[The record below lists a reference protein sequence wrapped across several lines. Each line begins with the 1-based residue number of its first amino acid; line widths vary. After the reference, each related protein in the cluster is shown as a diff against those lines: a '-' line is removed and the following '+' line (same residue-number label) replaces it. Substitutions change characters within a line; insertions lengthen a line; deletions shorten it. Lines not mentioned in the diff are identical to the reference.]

1 MKKFFPAV
9 LLAALTF
16 GVYAP
21 AARNGFVWDDTA
33 LVLRDPLIRSWR
45 LIPEGFQHF
54 LFTDATASDF
64 YRPMQRLLFT
74 IDYAAVGFRP
84 AAFHVTSILCHLFAA
99 IALLF
104 FARELLRTF
113 DVEERRRN
121 LIALISACVWA
132 IHPLQSSAVAYVSGC
147 ADPLA
152 AGFGFTALYLA
163 LVRPPT
169 LLLTILS
176 GIALLLSM
184 LSKEAASIFP
194 AVWLALAALRQDRKA
209 LLRAASVIAFVLVSY
224 AVLRLSAEHTPA
236 PTARPTPALV
246 RPILMAR
253 AVAEYTALI
262 AFPLHLQ
269 MERDVETHP
278 FGISDES
285 MKLVAW
291 RELETLAG
299 LLVIAAFTYWIV
311 RERKRD
317 RAVFTCLLCGA
328 LTYIPVSGLVPLNAT
343 LAEHWL
349 YLPSAFL
356 LLAAALRFP
365 ARTVTISLAALWIAF
380 LGARTFVRTFD
391 WKDQRTFVERTIATG
406 GDSARMLINLGGLEM
421 SEGRL
426 EEARVH
432 LDAALRK
439 DPDQP
444 LAVINAAALVVKQ
457 NDFTRAR
464 ELLARATQMPLVEA
478 QAHELLAVLEFR
490 ETGHANL
497 LRMRLA
503 SRSGAPNWAI
513 EKRYVQILDETGAT
527 DGAIAELQRCVETQW
542 YRADSWRF
550 LSQLL
555 TKRGDAQGA
564 REAEEQAHRYDVR
577 L

>member
-1 MKKFFPAV
+1 
-9 LLAALTF
+9 
-16 GVYAP
+16 
-21 AARNGFVWDDTA
+21 
-33 LVLRDPLIRSWR
+33 
-45 LIPEGFQHF
+45 
-54 LFTDATASDF
+54 
-64 YRPMQRLLFT
+64 
-74 IDYAAVGFRP
+74 
-84 AAFHVTSILCHLFAA
+84 
-99 IALLF
+99 
-104 FARELLRTF
+104 
-113 DVEERRRN
+113 
-121 LIALISACVWA
+121 
-132 IHPLQSSAVAYVSGC
+132 
-147 ADPLA
+147 
-152 AGFGFTALYLA
+152 
-163 LVRPPT
+163 
-169 LLLTILS
+169 
-176 GIALLLSM
+176 
-184 LSKEAASIFP
+184 
-194 AVWLALAALRQDRKA
+194 
-209 LLRAASVIAFVLVSY
+209 
-224 AVLRLSAEHTPA
+224 
-236 PTARPTPALV
+236 
-246 RPILMAR
+246 
-253 AVAEYTALI
+253 
-262 AFPLHLQ
+262 
-269 MERDVETHP
+269 
-278 FGISDES
+278 
-285 MKLVAW
+285 
-291 RELETLAG
+291 
-299 LLVIAAFTYWIV
+299 
-311 RERKRD
+311 
-317 RAVFTCLLCGA
+317 
-328 LTYIPVSGLVPLNAT
+328 VSGLVPLNAT

-365 ARTVTISLAALWIAF
+365 ARTLTISFAALWIAF

-542 YRADSWRF
+542 YRADSWRL

-555 TKRGDAQGA
+555 TKRGDAEGA